1 MTSLARLDE
10 FTVLVGCDSGDIF
23 QMDVL
28 TFESFLLST
37 CHTGLINDIA
47 FPRYIYS
54 ELTNSISYT
63 FDFIQRLHFH
73 SLEECLIMLLQWKH
87 IFPRSSTSSI
97 INKKTGYMLCL

>member
-63 FDFIQRLHFH
+63 FDFIQRFHFH